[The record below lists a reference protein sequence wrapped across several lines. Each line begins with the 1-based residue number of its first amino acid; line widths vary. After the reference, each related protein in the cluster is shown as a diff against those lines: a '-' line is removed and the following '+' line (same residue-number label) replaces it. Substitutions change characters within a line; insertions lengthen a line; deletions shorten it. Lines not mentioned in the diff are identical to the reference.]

1 MSKGANAP
9 HIAGFCLGPFQT
21 NCYVI
26 TEPASSG
33 AGVGSEAGAGGK
45 CWIIDASFNPQ
56 SLIQDVQK
64 RGLVPEAIIL
74 THAHIDHIA
83 GLKELLAAF
92 PKTPVMIH
100 ESESEWLVDPEL
112 NLSAGYGLPVSI
124 RYADRLL
131 KDCEEL
137 TLGATKWKVLHVPG
151 HSPGSIAI
159 VLQDEVSPVAISGDA
174 LFQRSIGRT
183 DFPDCSFEQL
193 AKSIRTKLYTLPDQ
207 TKIFPG
213 HGPPTTIGEEK
224 RLNPFVKA

>member
-1 MSKGANAP
+1 MSTASNPP

-26 TEPASSG
+26 TESAN
-33 AGVGSEAGAGGK
+33 AGAGAP
-45 CWIIDASFNPQ
+45 CWIVDASFNPQ
-56 SLIQDVQK
+56 PLIQDVQK
-64 RGLVPEAIIL
+64 RGLKPEAIIL

-83 GLKELLAAF
+83 GLKEMLAVF
-92 PKTPVMIH
+92 PKVPVMIH
-100 ESESEWLVDPEL
+100 KAESEWLIDPEL

-131 KDCEEL
+131 KEGDEL
-137 TLGATKWKVLHVPG
+137 SLGTSRWKVLHVPG

-159 VLQDEVSPVAISGDA
+159 VHQHVDKPVAIAGDA

-183 DFPDCSFEQL
+183 DFPGCSFEQL
-193 AKSIRTKLYTLPDQ
+193 ANSIRTKLYTLPDQ

-224 RLNPFVKA
+224 RANPFVKA

>member
-1 MSKGANAP
+1 MP
-9 HIAGFCLGPFQT
+9 HVATFCLGPFQT

-26 TEPASSG
+26 TESNGAAANSG
-33 AGVGSEAGAGGK
+33 EK
-45 CWIIDASFNPQ
+45 TPCWIVDASFNPQ

-83 GLKELLAAF
+83 GLKEVLAAF
-92 PKTPVMIH
+92 PKVPLMIH
-100 ESESEWLVDPEL
+100 EAESEWLVDPEL
-112 NLSAGYGLPVSI
+112 NLSAGYGVPVSI

-131 KDCEEL
+131 KDGDEL
-137 TLGATKWKVLHVPG
+137 TLGTTKWKVLHVPG

-159 VLQDEVSPVAISGDA
+159 VQQNTDKPVAVSGDA

-183 DFPDCSFEQL
+183 DFPGCSFEQL

-224 RLNPFVKA
+224 RSNPFVTL